1 MIYDFL
7 IFEKELYIYK
17 LKMDKM
23 VKDRENQIN
32 SKRQNYLKNKT
43 LIKIRRDKKNTPDKY

>member
-1 MIYDFL
+1 
-7 IFEKELYIYK
+7 
-17 LKMDKM
+17 M

-32 SKRQNYLKNKT
+32 SKRQNFMKNKT

>member
-17 LKMDKM
+17 LKMDIM